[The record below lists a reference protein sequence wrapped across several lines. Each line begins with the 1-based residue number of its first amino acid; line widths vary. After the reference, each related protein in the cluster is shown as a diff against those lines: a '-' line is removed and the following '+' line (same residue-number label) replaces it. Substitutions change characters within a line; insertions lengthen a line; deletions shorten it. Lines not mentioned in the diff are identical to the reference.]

1 MNYPIDFKM
10 EDIIDT
16 QYYKKKQTKITIK
29 VNKYIKIS
37 ECEENDEY

>member
-16 QYYKKKQTKITIK
+16 RYYKKKQTKITIK

-37 ECEENDEY
+37 EVKE